1 MKIWIYEGGGM
12 KVMKKMPENI
22 NKIID
27 EFIVGVNDILGDRV
41 KKIILFGSYAR
52 RRF

>member
-1 MKIWIYEGGGM
+1 
-12 KVMKKMPENI
+12 MKKMPENI

-52 RRF
+52 RRL